1 MLCLAGCGVVAPT
14 QGCYLGC
21 IWGRLV
27 KLQGSEVVLK
37 FDVFSRSFAV
47 FLRFLH
53 GSNDPLCG

>member
-1 MLCLAGCGVVAPT
+1 MLCLAGCGVVVPT

-47 FLRFLH
+47 FFALFAWKQ
-53 GSNDPLCG
+53 